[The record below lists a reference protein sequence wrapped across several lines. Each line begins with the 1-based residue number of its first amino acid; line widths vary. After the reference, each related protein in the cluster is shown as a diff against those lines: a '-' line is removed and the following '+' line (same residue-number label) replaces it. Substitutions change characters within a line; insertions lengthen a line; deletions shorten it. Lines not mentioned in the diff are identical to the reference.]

1 MSNQRVLV
9 TDHIFSDMSIEKGI
23 LEPIG
28 LEVVLADDPSPEAL
42 VQSVAGARG
51 LLVCFA
57 PVGKEVV
64 EAAAEQ
70 GCKVISRYG
79 IGYDNVDVETATAHG
94 IVVTNVPDYCIEEVA
109 DHAMAML
116 LGLARNT
123 YYADRQVRAGDWTVP
138 HGTVNRLRGRRLA
151 VLGTGHIGRC
161 VIDRALAFGIE
172 VVAYDPYLKEW
183 DIPAERAETFEE
195 AIKNADMI
203 SLHTPLTEQTHHLLN
218 AEAFAQMENSPIVV
232 NTSRGGLI
240 DTRAAAT
247 ALEQGQISAI
257 GLDVTETE
265 PLEDD
270 HPLRDQPRAV
280 ITPHMGFYSIQ
291 AEAELQT
298 RAAQAV
304 ADVLNGER
312 PRNPVNPEVLS

>member
-1 MSNQRVLV
+1 MSKQRVLV
-9 TDHIFSDMSIEKGI
+9 TDHIFADLSIEKSI
-23 LEPIG
+23 LEPLG
-28 LEVVLADDPSPEAL
+28 YEVVLAEDTSQEAL
-42 VQSVAGARG
+42 IEAVAGARG

-57 PVGKEVV
+57 SVGPEVV
-64 EAAAEQ
+64 QAAAEQ

-79 IGYDNVDVETATAHG
+79 IGYDNVAVSTATENG
-94 IVVTNVPDYCIEEVA
+94 IAVTNVPDYCIEEVA
-109 DHAMAML
+109 DHAIAML
-116 LGLARNT
+116 LGLARNVF
-123 YYADRQVRAGDWTVP
+123 YADRQVRAGEWVVP

-161 VIDRALAFGIE
+161 VIDRAIAFGLD
-172 VVAYDPYLKEW
+172 VVAFDPYLKEW
-183 DIPAERAETFEE
+183 DIPAERAESFEE
-195 AIKNADMI
+195 AISSADMI
-203 SLHTPLTEQTHHLLN
+203 SLHVPLTEQTHHLLD
-218 AEAFAQMENSPIVV
+218 AEAFSLMENAPIIV
-232 NTSRGGLI
+232 NASRGGLI
-240 DTRAAAT
+240 DTRAAAV
-247 ALEQGQISAI
+247 ALDEGRISGI

-280 ITPHMGFYSIQ
+280 ITPHMGFYSVQ

-304 ADVLNGER
+304 ADVLSGGI